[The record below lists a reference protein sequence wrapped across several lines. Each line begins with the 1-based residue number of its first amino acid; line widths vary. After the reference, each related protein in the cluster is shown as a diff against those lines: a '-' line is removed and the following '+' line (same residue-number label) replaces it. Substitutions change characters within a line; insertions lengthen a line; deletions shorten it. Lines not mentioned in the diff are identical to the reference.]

1 MYTPIPKKLS
11 VSVWCAYYTD
21 QKLRIPISIR
31 ISDTLNLWYPYHAY
45 PYFSKH
51 LTYYLA
57 DKYVFVEEAKLLVN
71 HLKEMKNHPIVPSAK
86 IHKIELDA
94 DIAAYN
100 ALLHR
105 EQEIDNRTAS
115 LAPNGTEI
123 EEANARCEENAI
135 HDDHC
140 PAYGEWAEWTVCAGC
155 GEGALRGRV
164 RSGCTANGT
173 TVGLDVCEL
182 DSKIPSQEKDD
193 CVEPA
198 AECENENDKYNN
210 GNSLVVEILRS
221 QIDAAKQDSQYNKE
235 MVNQMMMTMQ
245 NSAQQNSQ
253 AQMQMMANFQKQSME
268 FQARD

>member
-1 MYTPIPKKLS
+1 
-11 VSVWCAYYTD
+11 
-21 QKLRIPISIR
+21 
-31 ISDTLNLWYPYHAY
+31 
-45 PYFSKH
+45 
-51 LTYYLA
+51 
-57 DKYVFVEEAKLLVN
+57 VFVEEAKLLVER
-71 HLKEMKNHPIVPSAK
+71 LREMKSHPIEPSAK

-94 DIAAYN
+94 DIAAFN

-115 LAPNGTEI
+115 LAPNSTEI
-123 EEANARCEENAI
+123 EEANDLCEEMAI
-135 HDDHC
+135 DNDHC
-140 PAYGEWAEWTVCAGC
+140 PTYGEWAEWTDCAGC

-164 RSGCTANGT
+164 RSGCTENGT
-173 TVGLDVCEL
+173 MVGLDVCEL

-235 MVNQMMMTMQ
+235 MVNQMMIAMQ
-245 NSAQQNSQ
+245 NNAQQNSQ
-253 AQMQMMANFQKQSME
+253 AQMEMMTNFQKQSME